1 MTQRKAEI
9 AQGLSDYL
17 ADHGLQGRE
26 VILYDMN
33 PGLAF
38 YLQLPPAFNSWISLG
53 SYSCEKLQADLERT
67 KEKKELPLM
76 IVSNNFESDERVK
89 TEVLRRFMKE
99 CGYEMKYSVG
109 QFEMFVAE

>member
-1 MTQRKAEI
+1 MTQGKAEI
-9 AQGLSDYL
+9 ARGLYDYL

-33 PGLAF
+33 PGLVF

-53 SYSCEKLQADLERT
+53 NYSCEKLQVDLERT

-76 IVSNNFESDERVK
+76 IVSTNFESDESKGR
-89 TEVLRRFMKE
+89 MKA
-99 CGYEMKYSVG
+99 GVVSSLIGGM
-109 QFEMFVAE
+109 